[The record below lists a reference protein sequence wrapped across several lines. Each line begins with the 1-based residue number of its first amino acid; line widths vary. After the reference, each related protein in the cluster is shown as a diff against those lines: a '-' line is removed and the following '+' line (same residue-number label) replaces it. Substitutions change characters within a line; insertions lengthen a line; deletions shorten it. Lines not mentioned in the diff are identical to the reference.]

1 MENVQVTKKEIVLE
15 RFDDVA
21 ELNAF
26 IASRPEYATL
36 TFKTSRLANLW
47 ELELEN
53 DKERWRVGYD
63 VIGFGDIS
71 LEYSIAVEQRRRG
84 YIDAELLAEQFQELY
99 VITWKGGY
107 IFTTLPNERQ
117 KEVVIVGPQVCG
129 RTNPLLEPV
138 YIWRDVVGH
147 FRVLDC
153 KSGSYIFV
161 TLDEF
166 ERWIWEATEEGR
178 KLPWNEWYVIPGIV
192 ADERWIDVIKRA
204 EAGAFGPTPDDVV
217 ELVRKLMD

>member
-15 RFDDVA
+15 RFDDVVV
-21 ELNAF
+21 LNAF
-26 IASRPEYATL
+26 IASRPEYASVA
-36 TFKTSRLANLW
+36 FKTSRLANLW

-53 DKERWRVGYD
+53 DKERWKVGFD

-71 LEYSIAVEQRRRG
+71 LEYSIAVERRRRG
-84 YIDAELLAEQFQELY
+84 YIDADLLAEQFQELY

-138 YIWRDVVGH
+138 YIWRDVVGY
-147 FRVLDC
+147 FKVLDC

-166 ERWIWEATEEGR
+166 EKWLWEAAEGR
-178 KLPWNEWYVIPGIV
+178 KLPWDEWYVIGTV
-192 ADERWIDVIKRA
+192 TEEDRWIDAIKRA
-204 EAGAFGPTPDDVV
+204 EAGEFGPTPDDVV
-217 ELVRKLMD
+217 ELVRKLTE